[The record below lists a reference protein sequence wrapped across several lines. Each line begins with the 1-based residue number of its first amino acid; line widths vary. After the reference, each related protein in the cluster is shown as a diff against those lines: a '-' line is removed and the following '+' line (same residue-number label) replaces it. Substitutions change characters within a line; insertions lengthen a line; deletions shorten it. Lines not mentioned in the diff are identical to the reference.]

1 MPIFQDEKV
10 KKTIFLAI
18 SFVAFTANAQGFF
31 GFKAGGANSPVSG
44 SATEASNAN
53 SAPSLEKC
61 ERFLGTIAV
70 VEPQDAVSQALQM
83 YKLPAPTQLLR
94 LMIQQ
99 SKCFQVVERG
109 MAMQN
114 IQQERALSSGGLL
127 QGGQNMGGSQMVAAD
142 FLLTANVQFSES
154 NAGGAGV
161 AAGIG
166 SFFGPVGA
174 LVGAVAGG
182 IKEKQ
187 ASTSILISDA
197 RSGIQVAAAEG
208 NVSKTDWGA
217 GGVLGGVGI
226 GAYANTA
233 EGKIVAAALLDNY
246 NNVVK
251 AVRELPSLA
260 NSRISE
266 ASKTNAQSSAPK
278 FEVGSIFKPKIAG
291 IQLFSQSNKSSTS
304 VARIGRDSEMVFTG
318 GDENGFIKVQS
329 AEGEGWVEK
338 IMVKN

>member
-1 MPIFQDEKV
+1 M
-10 KKTIFLAI
+10 KKLLLAI
-18 SFVAFTANAQGFF
+18 SVAAFTANAQGFF
-31 GFKAGGANSPVSG
+31 DFKEGGASSPVSG
-44 SATEASNAN
+44 SATEASNSNA
-53 SAPSLEKC
+53 APSLEKC

-154 NAGGAGV
+154 NAGGTGV
-161 AAGIG
+161 AAGLGSLFGPIG
-166 SFFGPVGA
+166 S

-187 ASTSILISDA
+187 ASTSIIISDA

-226 GAYANTA
+226 GSYANTA

-260 NSRISE
+260 NSIISE
-266 ASKTNAQSSAPK
+266 TSKTNAQSFAPK
-278 FEVGSIFKPKIAG
+278 IEVGSIFKAKIAG
-291 IQLFSQSNKSSTS
+291 IQLYSQPNKSSSTI
-304 VARIGRDSEMVFTG
+304 ARFGRDSEMVFTG

>member
-1 MPIFQDEKV
+1 M
-10 KKTIFLAI
+10 KTIIFLAI
-18 SFVAFTANAQGFF
+18 SFTAFSANAQGFF
-31 GFKAGGANSPVSG
+31 GFKPGGANSTVSG
-44 SATEASNAN
+44 SATEGSSTN

-61 ERFLGTIAV
+61 ESFLGTIAV

-114 IQQERALSSGGLL
+114 IQQERALSSSGLL

-154 NAGGAGV
+154 NASGAGV
-161 AAGIG
+161 AASIG
-166 SFFGPVGA
+166 SFFGPVGT

-187 ASTSILISDA
+187 ASTSIIISDA

-251 AVRELPSLA
+251 AVRELPVLA
-260 NSRISE
+260 NSRTPE
-266 ASKTNAQSSAPK
+266 ASKTNAQLSAPK
-278 FEVGSIFKPKIAG
+278 LEVGSIFKPKIAG
-291 IQLFSQSNKSSTS
+291 IQLYSQSKKSSKI
-304 VARIGRDSEMVFTG
+304 VARIGKDSEMVFTG
-318 GDENGFIKVQS
+318 EDENGFIKVQS
-329 AEGEGWVEK
+329 VEGEGWVEK
-338 IMVKN
+338 IMVRN